1 MRFPLSTIITF
12 VSLGLL
18 ALAHPG
24 DDHDGSDMLTPS
36 ELAARELA
44 ADHRAELVRNCAP
57 QIAAFEAERR
67 AKRNTMM
74 KRATGTDTAV
84 APKYSTIQNTTCVTA
99 PEVTEEYYR
108 TDLRETQSG
117 VKLVLDIGVMA
128 TGAYGG
134 FTTSSR
140 LSDKF
145 TWLRGGSETNA
156 NGVVE
161 CLTSTSQLT
170 TIYPGFYTGRTI
182 HIHTMIHTGWTKSTN
197 GTIVSKSGS
206 LRHIGQLF
214 FQESLND
221 RVLALSPYT
230 STNQRRTLNTQDGI
244 YAQQNSRGF
253 NGVVA
258 TELLGSTIS
267 AGILASRL
275 GVDLHPK
282 AKMLAVQRCR
292 QLGIFQI
299 RRQLPAT
306 IINQNIPV
314 CSRLSNY
321 GAAKRQYSSIQ
332 GKRLH
337 LQQGHPISTLRALI
351 ESHFTGFAY
360 LNSLSPIVTTKQN
373 FDDLGFGP
381 DHPGRNKTDTYYLN
395 EKTVLRTHTS
405 AHEVDVFNAGERKW
419 LLTADVYRR
428 DEIDRSHY
436 PVFHQMEGARVWG
449 VTDKDM
455 AELAA
460 ENAEWAK
467 ELKAADIIIEDD
479 TRVGPQNPYQP
490 EHNEAHAAL
499 VAANLKHSLNSMIL
513 KLFGGRTRG
522 EPLKVRWIEAEFP
535 WTTPSYE
542 VEVWFQ
548 GKWLE
553 ILGCG
558 VVKEPTLV
566 RGGSIA
572 WAFGLGLE
580 RIAMV
585 LYSIPDIRLFWSKD
599 PRFGSQFTQG
609 EISTFQP
616 FSKYP
621 ICYKDLSFWKPEGFH
636 ENDLCDVIREVASDL
651 VEDILLTDTF
661 THPKTGKTSL
671 CYRLNYRS
679 MERSLTNEEVNSLHE
694 TIQKRAASQLGI
706 EIR

>member
-1 MRFPLSTIITF
+1 MRFTLSTVIAFI
-12 VSLGLL
+12 SLGLL
-18 ALAHPG
+18 TTAHPG
-24 DDHDGSDMLTPS
+24 DDHDGSDMLAPS

-44 ADHRAELVRNCAP
+44 ADRRAELVRNCGP
-57 QIAAFEAERR
+57 QIAAFEAKRR
-67 AKRNTMM
+67 TKRNAMM
-74 KRATGTDTAV
+74 KRATTTAT
-84 APKYSTIQNTTCVTA
+84 AAAAKYTTIQNTTCVTA
-99 PEVTEEYYR
+99 PEVTEGPYYINNEYYR
-108 TDLRETQSG
+108 TDLRESQSG
-117 VKLVLDIGVMA
+117 VKLVLDIGVMDTRTCTPLPAALVELWACNA
-128 TGAYGG
+128 TGSYGG
-134 FTTSSR
+134 FTTSGS

-145 TWLRGGSETNA
+145 TWLRGGSETNT

-161 CLTSTSQLT
+161 LT

-182 HIHTMIHTGWTKSTN
+182 HIHTMIHTGWTKSAN
-197 GTIVSKSGS
+197 GTIVSHSGS
-206 LRHIGQLF
+206 LRHILLLFQATSGEYEIEGQKYPKD
-214 FQESLND
+214 EWSNTPNTI
-221 RVLALSPYT
+221 LSKVP
-230 STNQRRTLNTQDGI
+230 R
-244 YAQQNSRGF
+244 
-253 NGVVA
+253 
-258 TELLGSTIS
+258 
-267 AGILASRL
+267 
-275 GVDLHPK
+275 
-282 AKMLAVQRCR
+282 
-292 QLGIFQI
+292 
-299 RRQLPAT
+299 
-306 IINQNIPV
+306 
-314 CSRLSNY
+314 
-321 GAAKRQYSSIQ
+321 
-332 GKRLH
+332 RLH

-351 ESHFTGFAY
+351 ESHFAGFSY
-360 LNSLSPIVTTKQN
+360 LNSLSPIVSTKQN

-449 VTDKDM
+449 RAEQDM
-455 AELAA
+455 ATLAA
-460 ENAEWAK
+460 ENAKRAK

-479 TRVGPQNPYQP
+479 TRVGPHNPYQP
-490 EHNEAHAAL
+490 EHSEEHAAL

-548 GKWLE
+548 GQWLE

-566 RGGSIA
+566 RGGIQNSIA

-585 LYSIPDIRLFWSKD
+585 LYSIPDIRLFWSTD

-609 EISTFQP
+609 NISTFQP

-621 ICYKDLSFWKPEGFH
+621 VCYKDLSFWKSDGFH
-636 ENDLCDVIREVASDL
+636 ENDLCDVVREVASDM

-679 MERSLTNEEVNSLHE
+679 MERSLTNEEVNTLHE
-694 TIQKRAASQLGI
+694 AIQKRAANQLGI

>member
-1 MRFPLSTIITF
+1 
-12 VSLGLL
+12 
-18 ALAHPG
+18 
-24 DDHDGSDMLTPS
+24 
-36 ELAARELA
+36 
-44 ADHRAELVRNCAP
+44 
-57 QIAAFEAERR
+57 
-67 AKRNTMM
+67 
-74 KRATGTDTAV
+74 
-84 APKYSTIQNTTCVTA
+84 
-99 PEVTEEYYR
+99 
-108 TDLRETQSG
+108 
-117 VKLVLDIGVMA
+117 
-128 TGAYGG
+128 
-134 FTTSSR
+134 
-140 LSDKF
+140 
-145 TWLRGGSETNA
+145 
-156 NGVVE
+156 
-161 CLTSTSQLT
+161 
-170 TIYPGFYTGRTI
+170 
-182 HIHTMIHTGWTKSTN
+182 
-197 GTIVSKSGS
+197 
-206 LRHIGQLF
+206 
-214 FQESLND
+214 
-221 RVLALSPYT
+221 
-230 STNQRRTLNTQDGI
+230 
-244 YAQQNSRGF
+244 
-253 NGVVA
+253 
-258 TELLGSTIS
+258 
-267 AGILASRL
+267 
-275 GVDLHPK
+275 
-282 AKMLAVQRCR
+282 MLAVRSFRQVPARRC
-292 QLGIFQI
+292 LLSAHTSSKI
-299 RRQLPAT
+299 
-306 IINQNIPV
+306 V
-314 CSRLSNY
+314 CPRTLQY
-321 GAAKRQYSSIQ
+321 RPIQRQYSSIRGEYEIEGQ
-332 GKRLH
+332 KYPKDEWSNTPNTILSKVPRRLH

-351 ESHFTGFAY
+351 ESHFAGFSY
-360 LNSLSPIVTTKQN
+360 LNSLSPIVSTKQN

-449 VTDKDM
+449 RAEQDM
-455 AELAA
+455 VALAA
-460 ENAEWAK
+460 ENAKRAK

-479 TRVGPQNPYQP
+479 TRVGPHNPYQP
-490 EHNEAHAAL
+490 EHSEEHAAL

-548 GKWLE
+548 GQWLE

-566 RGGSIA
+566 RGGIQNSIA

-585 LYSIPDIRLFWSKD
+585 LYSIPDIRLFWSTD

-609 EISTFQP
+609 NISTFQP

-621 ICYKDLSFWKPEGFH
+621 VCYKDLSFWKSDGFH
-636 ENDLCDVIREVASDL
+636 ENDLCDVVREVASDL

-679 MERSLTNEEVNSLHE
+679 MERSLTNEEVNTLHE
-694 TIQKRAASQLGI
+694 AIQKRAANQLGI

>member
-1 MRFPLSTIITF
+1 MTMAPGAYEAVFVPKMLSVRLPQQVRISQVRRYLSATRLST
-12 VSLGLL
+12 
-18 ALAHPG
+18 
-24 DDHDGSDMLTPS
+24 
-36 ELAARELA
+36 
-44 ADHRAELVRNCAP
+44 
-57 QIAAFEAERR
+57 
-67 AKRNTMM
+67 K
-74 KRATGTDTAV
+74 
-84 APKYSTIQNTTCVTA
+84 
-99 PEVTEEYYR
+99 
-108 TDLRETQSG
+108 
-117 VKLVLDIGVMA
+117 
-128 TGAYGG
+128 
-134 FTTSSR
+134 
-140 LSDKF
+140 
-145 TWLRGGSETNA
+145 
-156 NGVVE
+156 
-161 CLTSTSQLT
+161 T
-170 TIYPGFYTGRTI
+170 TIHLNPNRCSNI
-182 HIHTMIHTGWTKSTN
+182 Q
-197 GTIVSKSGS
+197 
-206 LRHIGQLF
+206 RH
-214 FQESLND
+214 
-221 RVLALSPYT
+221 
-230 STNQRRTLNTQDGI
+230 
-244 YAQQNSRGF
+244 
-253 NGVVA
+253 
-258 TELLGSTIS
+258 
-267 AGILASRL
+267 
-275 GVDLHPK
+275 
-282 AKMLAVQRCR
+282 
-292 QLGIFQI
+292 
-299 RRQLPAT
+299 
-306 IINQNIPV
+306 
-314 CSRLSNY
+314 
-321 GAAKRQYSSIQ
+321 YSSIRGEYEIEGQ
-332 GKRLH
+332 RFLKDEWSNTPNTILSKVPRRLH

-351 ESHFTGFAY
+351 ESHFAGFSY

-449 VTDKDM
+449 ATNKDM
-455 AELAA
+455 NELAA

-467 ELKAADIIIEDD
+467 ELKAADIIIEDN
-479 TRVGPQNPYQP
+479 TTVGPQNPYQP
-490 EHNEAHAAL
+490 EHNEEYAAL

-513 KLFGGRTRG
+513 KLFGGRTQG

-566 RGGSIA
+566 RGGVKNSIA

-585 LYSIPDIRLFWSKD
+585 LYSIPDIRLFWSTD
-599 PRFGSQFTQG
+599 PRFGTQFTPG
-609 EISTFQP
+609 KISTFQP

-621 ICYKDLSFWKPEGFH
+621 ICYKDLSFWKSDKFH
-636 ENDLCDVIREVASDL
+636 ENDLCDVIRDVASDL

-679 MERSLTNEEVNSLHE
+679 MERSLTNEEVNSLHDM
-694 TIQKRAASQLGI
+694 IQKRATSQLGI